1 MRKFIL
7 TLLISLAASLLAQAQ
22 VEYLYIEAMGSAQLH
37 GKEPSLVG
45 DHLILHAKGNIAPSL
60 KYRLRQRFS
69 IPIYDPKNPLNATDF
84 LQISWD
90 ISPKWSLDAGKMP
103 VNIGG
108 YEWDDAPTEIYYWGD
123 FINSIAQI
131 YALAGTAWYRPAPG
145 QNIYLQF
152 SHSLQHLGHPDVFN
166 VGLGWYGQIAP
177 WWNTIWGFS
186 CMDDPYRHRM
196 GYLALGNRFQLGSL
210 ALELDLMYR
219 RSLIQKS
226 AGFDGSVVARLEYNI
241 GQKWSLFAK
250 GGWDYNDASNVD
262 PQGIAYDLTV
272 VPGNR
277 YLFGGG
283 GMEYYPLGNP
293 NLRIHAVGWFD
304 DRSRLFH
311 ATVGMTFRLNFIK

>member
-45 DHLILHAKGNIAPSL
+45 DHLILHAKGNISPSL
-60 KYRLRQRFS
+60 RYRLRQRFS

-84 LQISWD
+84 LQLTWD
-90 ISPKWSLDAGKMP
+90 ISPRWSLDAGKMP

-152 SHSLQHLGHPDVFN
+152 SHSLLHLGHPDVFN

-177 WWNTIWGFS
+177 WWNTIWGFN
-186 CMDDPYRHRM
+186 CMDDPYHHRM

-277 YLFGGG
+277 YLFAGGG
-283 GMEYYPLGNP
+283 LEFFPLGNQ

-304 DRSRLFH
+304 DRSRQFH